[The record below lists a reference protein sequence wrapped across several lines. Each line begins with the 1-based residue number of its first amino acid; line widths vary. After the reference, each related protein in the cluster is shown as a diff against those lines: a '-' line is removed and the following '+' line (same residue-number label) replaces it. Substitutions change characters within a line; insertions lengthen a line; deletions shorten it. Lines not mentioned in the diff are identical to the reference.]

1 MTSSSTGV
9 PSGRLATA
17 VHQAAWALLLS
28 EHVLQQVRSG
38 VGDFRLITDVSGS
51 GHRDA
56 QPDDQGHPVELKV
69 PLPAEGATSS
79 LVMLGSGREGSPKG
93 AQKRGEI
100 LYDFAGGYLGGM
112 TGKTGRTGRWRKG

>member
-1 MTSSSTGV
+1 MPREVTAGADDVASPPTLVHGLHEVVQVVRQTAASAPRTKTSILPV
-9 PSGRLATA
+9 AFDTA
-17 VHQAAWALLLS
+17 AGAEVAPPGGAP
-28 EHVLQQVRSG
+28 
-38 VGDFRLITDVSGS
+38 I
-51 GHRDA
+51 DA

-100 LYDFAGGYLGGM
+100 LYDFAG
-112 TGKTGRTGRWRKG
+112 